1 MTLADDIGGE
11 STALDRAELVRAR
24 RAKEQAEREASRLL
38 EELDKAQRALAIV
51 GSLDEAALQP
61 PKWLSVA
68 KKKDGRATPI
78 VMLSDTHFDEVVN
91 PDEMEGLNAYNREIA
106 TMRLERWAQN
116 VVKVARNYLAGLK
129 YDGIVVLLGGDIFSG
144 DIHEELAE
152 TNEDTMLGSLLYWSE
167 QIAGAL
173 DLLQREF
180 GPCHVA
186 SVMGNHGRTSR
197 KPRAK
202 LRART
207 NFDWLLAK
215 MVERHFRGNPAFT
228 FAVPESADVLVRVY
242 DYGQLM
248 THGDQVTGG
257 GGIGGIYPPVMRL
270 RARKQQRHLQVGSSF
285 DTLWMG
291 HWHQYLAT
299 PSLVVNGSLKGYD
312 EYAMVSNFAFEQPQQ
327 AFAVIT
333 PERGLIMH
341 APIFVMDRKRERW

>member
-1 MTLADDIGGE
+1 MSFADDLNE
-11 STALDRAELVRAR
+11 ERDALDRAEVIRLR
-24 RAKEQAEREASRLL
+24 RAKESSDREVIRLL
-38 EELDKAQRALAIV
+38 GELDKAQKALAIV
-51 GSLDEAALQP
+51 GSLDDAALQP
-61 PKWLSVA
+61 PVWLSPA
-68 KKKDGRATPI
+68 KPRQGRATPI

-91 PDEMEGLNAYNREIA
+91 PDEMEGLNAYDRRIA
-106 TMRLERWAQN
+106 TLRLERWSQN
-116 VVKVARNYLAGLK
+116 VIKIARHYLAGLK

-167 QIAGAL
+167 QIAGAI

-180 GPCHVA
+180 GVVHVA

-207 NFDWLLAK
+207 NFDWLLSK
-215 MVERHFRGNPAFT
+215 MVERHFKGNSKIT
-228 FAVPESADVLVRVY
+228 FAVPESADVLVDVY
-242 DYGQLM
+242 GYGQLM

-270 RARKQQRHLQVGSSF
+270 RARKQQRHLQAGSSF
-285 DTLWMG
+285 STLWMG
-291 HWHQYLAT
+291 HWHQYLST

-327 AFAVIT
+327 AFAIVT
-333 PERGLIMH
+333 PEKGLTIQ
-341 APIFVMDRKRERW
+341 APIFVVDRKREKW